1 MDQRVSIIT
10 LGVPDVAA
18 ARRFYVDGLG
28 WTPTMDLPEV
38 VFVQVAPSVL
48 LALWGAA
55 DLEADAADGTP
66 ATPGDAS
73 RTPMALAH
81 NVGSDEEV
89 EQTVERVLAAG
100 GTLVR
105 APKVAIFGG
114 LSAYVADPAGF
125 RWEIAHNPGWAVAP
139 DGTVKIS

>member
-28 WTPTMDLPEV
+28 WTPTLDLPEV
-38 VFVQVAPSVL
+38 VFVQVAAGVL

-55 DLEADAADGTP
+55 DLEADAADGAP
-66 ATPGDAS
+66 APPGVAARS
-73 RTPMALAH
+73 PMSLAH
-81 NVGSDEEV
+81 NVSSDEEV
-89 EQTVERVLAAG
+89 EQAVARVLAAG

-125 RWEIAHNPGWAVAP
+125 RWEIAHNPGWSVAP

>member
-1 MDQRVSIIT
+1 MDQHVSIIT

-18 ARRFYVDGLG
+18 ARRFYVEGLG

-38 VFVQVAPSVL
+38 VFIQVAKGVL

-55 DLEADAADGTP
+55 DLEADAADGEP
-66 ATPGDAS
+66 AKPGDAARS
-73 RTPMALAH
+73 PVALAH
-81 NVGSDEEV
+81 NVGSDDEV
-89 EQTVERVLAAG
+89 ERIVARVLQAG

-125 RWEIAHNPGWAVAP
+125 RWEIAHNPDWSVAP
-139 DGTVKIS
+139 DGTVAIS

>member
-1 MDQRVSIIT
+1 M
-10 LGVPDVAA
+10 VA
-18 ARRFYVDGLG
+18 
-28 WTPTMDLPEV
+28 
-38 VFVQVAPSVL
+38 
-48 LALWGAA
+48 
-55 DLEADAADGTP
+55 
-66 ATPGDAS
+66 
-73 RTPMALAH
+73 
-81 NVGSDEEV
+81 
-89 EQTVERVLAAG
+89 RVLAAG